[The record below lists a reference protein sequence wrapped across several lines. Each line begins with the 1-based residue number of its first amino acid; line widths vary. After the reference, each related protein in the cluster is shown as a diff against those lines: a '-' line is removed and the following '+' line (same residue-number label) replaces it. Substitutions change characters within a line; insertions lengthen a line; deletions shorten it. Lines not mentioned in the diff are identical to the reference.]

1 MFTQLTLDIA
11 LKDSFTFDNFVAG
24 ESALLIDLLKSN
36 HSENGNSPESTEK
49 QVYIWGTHNTGKTHL
64 LQALCQFHS
73 SAYSNHDIKLS
84 YLPLKQLIGF
94 SPEVLQGQEAMDICC
109 IDDVQLLQ
117 NKIDWQEALFNL
129 INRIRES
136 GTHLVVSA
144 NQPPA
149 EINLTLKDL
158 VSRLQWGPVFK
169 LNELSDAEKCQALQ
183 QRAQCRGFDLEDN
196 VVTYLLNNCNRD
208 IADLYSVLD
217 ALDQA
222 QLQQHRRLTIPFVK
236 SVLENLK

>member
-24 ESALLIDLLKSN
+24 DNQLLVDLLKN
-36 HSENGNSPESTEK
+36 ENNSEK
-49 QVYIWGTHNTGKTHL
+49 QVYIWGAHNTGKTHL

-73 SAYSNHDIKLS
+73 TAYSNNNIKLS
-84 YLPLKQLIGF
+84 YLPIKQLIDF
-94 SPEVLQGQEAMDICC
+94 SPEIFQGQEAMDICC

-117 NKIDWQEALFNL
+117 NKSLWQEALFDL

-136 GTHLVVSA
+136 GKRLVVSA
-144 NQPPA
+144 NQPPT
-149 EINLTLKDL
+149 EINIELKDL
-158 VSRLQWGPVFK
+158 ISRLQWGPVFK
-169 LNELSDAEKCQALQ
+169 LNELSDNEKCQAMQ

-196 VVTYLLNNCNRD
+196 VATYLLNNCNRD
-208 IADLYSVLD
+208 IADLYCVLD
-217 ALDQA
+217 ALEQA

-236 SVLENLK
+236 LVLEDLK